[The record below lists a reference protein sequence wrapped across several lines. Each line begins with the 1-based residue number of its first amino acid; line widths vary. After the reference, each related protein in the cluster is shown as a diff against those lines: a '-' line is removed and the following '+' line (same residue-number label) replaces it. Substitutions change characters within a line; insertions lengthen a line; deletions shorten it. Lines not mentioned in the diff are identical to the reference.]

1 MTEQQPIAVLGG
13 GSFGTAIA
21 NLLAE
26 NGQAVRQWMRD
37 PEQAEAI
44 RTRREN
50 PRYLKGVKVHPGV
63 EPVTDLERTLA
74 DCQLIFVALPSSALR
89 KVLQPHQAALTDKLL
104 VSLTKGIEA
113 HTFKLMSEIL
123 EEIAPQARIGVISG
137 PNLAREIAEHE
148 LTATVVASEDDELC
162 ARVQAALHGRTFRVY
177 ASRDRFGVELGGAL
191 KNVYAIMAGLAAA
204 MDMGENTRSMLITR
218 ALAEMTRFAVKL
230 GANPMTFLGLA
241 GVGDLIVTCSSP
253 KSRNYQ
259 VGHAL
264 GEGLSLEEA
273 VSRMGETA
281 EGVNTLKVLKEKSDE
296 MQVYMPLVAGLHAIL
311 FEGRTL
317 AQVIQLLMRGEPKT
331 DVDFIPTTGFDEETA
346 MSADPQARE
355 SIAIRI
361 LWMLL
366 FVLVWQVAELL
377 LGAVVVIQLV
387 YRLIY
392 GAPNGSLMAFGD
404 SLSQYLAQIGRFGTF
419 HSDEKPWPF
428 ADWPSARAAEGE
440 AAHSVPPAAHPAR
453 DEEPKL

>member
-1 MTEQQPIAVLGG
+1 M
-13 GSFGTAIA
+13 
-21 NLLAE
+21 
-26 NGQAVRQWMRD
+26 
-37 PEQAEAI
+37 
-44 RTRREN
+44 
-50 PRYLKGVKVHPGV
+50 
-63 EPVTDLERTLA
+63 
-74 DCQLIFVALPSSALR
+74 
-89 KVLQPHQAALTDKLL
+89 
-104 VSLTKGIEA
+104 
-113 HTFKLMSEIL
+113 
-123 EEIAPQARIGVISG
+123 ISG

-264 GEGLSLEEA
+264 GEAQPGGGGIA
-273 VSRMGETA
+273 HGRDRG
-281 EGVNTLKVLKEKSDE
+281 GVNTLKVLKEKSDE

-331 DVDFIPTTGFDEETA
+331 DVDFIPTTGF
-346 MSADPQARE
+346 
-355 SIAIRI
+355 
-361 LWMLL
+361 
-366 FVLVWQVAELL
+366 
-377 LGAVVVIQLV
+377 
-387 YRLIY
+387 
-392 GAPNGSLMAFGD
+392 
-404 SLSQYLAQIGRFGTF
+404 
-419 HSDEKPWPF
+419 
-428 ADWPSARAAEGE
+428 
-440 AAHSVPPAAHPAR
+440 
-453 DEEPKL
+453 

>member
-44 RTRREN
+44 RSRREN

-162 ARVQAALHGRTFRVY
+162 ARVQAALRGRTFRVY

-331 DVDFIPTTGFDEETA
+331 DVDFIPTTGF
-346 MSADPQARE
+346 
-355 SIAIRI
+355 
-361 LWMLL
+361 
-366 FVLVWQVAELL
+366 
-377 LGAVVVIQLV
+377 
-387 YRLIY
+387 
-392 GAPNGSLMAFGD
+392 
-404 SLSQYLAQIGRFGTF
+404 
-419 HSDEKPWPF
+419 
-428 ADWPSARAAEGE
+428 
-440 AAHSVPPAAHPAR
+440 
-453 DEEPKL
+453 